1 MKKTLSRK
9 SLNSEQENKQQ
20 VDEEDNVFET
30 EDNDRMVKNVILR
43 RMQSNKKIYEKLR
56 TKSHVYSDYLNENNS
71 SMNSLFDYCLI
82 VGIRDHQTSMSI
94 DHLNQVNTLNKLNPV
109 IHWKF
114 PEQIP
119 NLNDLIAE
127 FCFPDPSCQSNSK
140 KEGREIF
147 QFTLTN
153 LDGSR
158 TYGNCIKLVNILL

>member
-1 MKKTLSRK
+1 M
-9 SLNSEQENKQQ
+9 
-20 VDEEDNVFET
+20 FET